1 MYRNNLDTE
10 SENFQWDFYVTF
22 YDDLKYLNKMEAFR
36 HWMNNGK
43 NEGRVCN
50 AKDANIIS
58 NNFDW
63 KFYITYY
70 DDLRDMNEEES
81 YQHWINN
88 GKEEGRICNSKQYAD
103 SIDNFDWHFYTRF
116 YNDLKNFNISNAYI
130 HWNNIGRKEKR
141 ICNTQQYEYE
151 FNNFDWVYYT
161 SYYDDL
167 KDFDKKSAF
176 THWINYGKKEG
187 RLCNKNQYDYNI
199 KYNIKDIDRTK
210 LIICSK
216 HSIVLENI
224 INNFILKCNKNE
236 ENNMIVNYIKTDLPP
251 MSHLKYDDEQKN
263 NYIPIICFPNTDFK
277 NRKIPKVIHKIFL
290 NDTKNK
296 LPNEIYEKAILSW
309 QQHYPE
315 FEIKI
320 YDKND
325 AVNYIQKYYGNDF
338 LYVYNLLIPY
348 AFKADFLRI
357 CILYNEGG
365 IYSDLKQQSI
375 KKLNINMDN
384 IEFFCSEE
392 IHINWQFKYKI
403 NFEVIQNCLIG
414 CFPKHPYIKAY
425 LDLIIQ
431 NILNERY
438 NLTSTDV
445 TGPFTFGR
453 AINSVKKSWYFMH
466 NDNEVKMYFNVIN
479 ENNKPI
485 YFIDYMNK
493 PTNNYIIKHK
503 YDNTNG
509 ADWSSIKID
518 NNNYDQLWRNSNI
531 YNI

>member
-1 MYRNNLDTE
+1 MI
-10 SENFQWDFYVTF
+10 
-22 YDDLKYLNKMEAFR
+22 NK
-36 HWMNNGK
+36 
-43 NEGRVCN
+43 
-50 AKDANIIS
+50 I
-58 NNFDW
+58 
-63 KFYITYY
+63 
-70 DDLRDMNEEES
+70 
-81 YQHWINN
+81 
-88 GKEEGRICNSKQYAD
+88 
-103 SIDNFDWHFYTRF
+103 
-116 YNDLKNFNISNAYI
+116 
-130 HWNNIGRKEKR
+130 
-141 ICNTQQYEYE
+141 
-151 FNNFDWVYYT
+151 
-161 SYYDDL
+161 
-167 KDFDKKSAF
+167 
-176 THWINYGKKEG
+176 
-187 RLCNKNQYDYNI
+187 
-199 KYNIKDIDRTK
+199 DIDD
-210 LIICSK
+210 
-216 HSIVLENI
+216 VLVE
-224 INNFILKCNKNE
+224 
-236 ENNMIVNYIKTDLPP
+236 
-251 MSHLKYDDEQKN
+251 
-263 NYIPIICFPNTDFK
+263 
-277 NRKIPKVIHKIFL
+277 
-290 NDTKNK
+290 
-296 LPNEIYEKAILSW
+296 
-309 QQHYPE
+309 
-315 FEIKI
+315 
-320 YDKND
+320 
-325 AVNYIQKYYGNDF
+325 
-338 LYVYNLLIPY
+338 
-348 AFKADFLRI
+348 
-357 CILYNEGG
+357 
-365 IYSDLKQQSI
+365 I

-509 ADWSSIKID
+509 ADWNSIKID